1 MDLNG
6 DGQKKETGTES
17 LPAHRH
23 ALTEEN
29 SPEET
34 MRRMRLLPER
44 VARLREQLRV
54 TREANTR

>member
-1 MDLNG
+1 MDLNR
-6 DGQKKETGTES
+6 DGQKKESGTES
-17 LPAHRH
+17 LPAHRDV
-23 ALTEEN
+23 LTEEN

-44 VARLREQLRV
+44 VTRLKEQLRV